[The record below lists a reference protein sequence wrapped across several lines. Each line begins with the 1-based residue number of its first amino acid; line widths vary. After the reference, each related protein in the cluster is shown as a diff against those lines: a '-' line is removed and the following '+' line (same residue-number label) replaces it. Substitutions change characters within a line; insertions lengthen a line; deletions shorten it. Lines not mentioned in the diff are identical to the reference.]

1 MDINHR
7 VAFGSE
13 ARRGGASLGAVLR
26 CASWLLLASVLVA
39 CTPPSTVKPTPDD
52 PAPPVSPAPETPKE
66 EDEGWKPV
74 TG

>member
-7 VAFGSE
+7 IALGSN
-13 ARRGGASLGAVLR
+13 ARRRGASLGAVLR
-26 CASWLLLASVLVA
+26 CASWLVLASVLVA
-39 CTPPSTVKPTPDD
+39 CTPPSTVKPTPGD
-52 PAPPVSPAPETPKE
+52 PVPPAPETPKE